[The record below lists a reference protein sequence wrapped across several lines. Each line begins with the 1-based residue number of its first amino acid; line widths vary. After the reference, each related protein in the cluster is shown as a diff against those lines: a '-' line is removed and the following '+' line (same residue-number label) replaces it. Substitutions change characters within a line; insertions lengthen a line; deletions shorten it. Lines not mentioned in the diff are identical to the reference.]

1 MGSIKLKFRPSTKKG
16 REGVLYYQVIH
27 QRLVRQIKTQ
37 HKLLPEEWNKSKSEI
52 VISSAETVRV
62 DYLLKLRDIIKWDIK
77 KGNMQIKRLSQ
88 RGNSYVVDDII
99 LAFERYSEGKMF
111 FGFMQNIIIQLKEL
125 HKIRTSE
132 TYSIA
137 LNSFMEFRQGVDMHF
152 DELNSDLLRR
162 YELHMTSKYLTMN
175 TISFHMRILR
185 AVYNRAVEK
194 EIVTQYYPF
203 KHVYTGVDK
212 TMKRAVELKVIKQIK
227 ELNLVHSS
235 SLNFARDLF
244 LFSLYTRGMSFV
256 DIAYLKKKNLRNGI
270 LSYRRRKTNQLL
282 YIKWEICMQ
291 DIIDKY
297 SINNNTEYLL
307 YIIKDSEKDARRQ
320 YQTALGKVNLKLKK
334 ISEMI
339 GLALPLTMYVARHS
353 WANIAKSQNIPVSV
367 ISEGMGH
374 SSEATT
380 QIYLASLDTSII
392 DRANMLILKSI

>member
-16 REGVLYYQVIH
+16 REGVLYYQIIH
-27 QRLVRQIKTQ
+27 QRVVRQIKTH

-227 ELNLVHSS
+227 ELNLIHSS
-235 SLNFARDLF
+235 SLSFARDLF
-244 LFSLYTRGMSFV
+244 LFSFYTRGMSFV

>member
-227 ELNLVHSS
+227 ELNLIHSS
-235 SLNFARDLF
+235 SLSFARDLF
-244 LFSLYTRGMSFV
+244 LFSFYTRGMSFV